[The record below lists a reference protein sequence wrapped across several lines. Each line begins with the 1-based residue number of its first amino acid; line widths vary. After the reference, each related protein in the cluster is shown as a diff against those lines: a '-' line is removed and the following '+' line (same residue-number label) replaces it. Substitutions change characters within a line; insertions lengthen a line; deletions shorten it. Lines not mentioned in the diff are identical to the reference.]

1 MMDML
6 KKLRPGQALTV
17 LCVIAGLILLSACTR
32 QGASTPAPT
41 LDITPT
47 PTLADVVYEPTSP
60 IGYNLPITLSNVVLQ
75 CTAPGNWLMEFDFLP
90 VLTHFDIV
98 DDPLNPKTSLT
109 CAYRTP
115 GHGTCAGFIDFSSG
129 PVVSIRLCQGKAAP
143 DWVCIS
149 QSLYPAQCPISP
161 VP

>member
-1 MMDML
+1 MDMQ
-6 KKLRPGQALTV
+6 KKLRPGQALIF
-17 LCVIAGLILLSACTR
+17 LCVMAGLIILSACFR
-32 QGASTPAPT
+32 QGAPTPTPT

-60 IGYNLPITLSNVVLQ
+60 IGYSLPITLSNVVLQ
-75 CTAPGNWLMEFDFLP
+75 CTAQDSWLMEFDYLP

-98 DDPLNPKTSLT
+98 DDPLNPKTNLT

-115 GHGTCAGFIDFSSG
+115 GHGTCAGFIDFSASS
-129 PVVSIRLCQGKAAP
+129 VVSIRLCQGSDPAS
-143 DWVCIS
+143 WICIS
-149 QSLYPAQCPISP
+149 QSLYPAQCPVQS